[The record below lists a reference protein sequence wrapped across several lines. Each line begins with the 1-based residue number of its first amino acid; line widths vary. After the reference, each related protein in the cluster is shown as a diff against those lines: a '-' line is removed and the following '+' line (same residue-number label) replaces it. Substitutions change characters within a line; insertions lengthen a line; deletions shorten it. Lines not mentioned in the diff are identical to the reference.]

1 MMRWFANSP
10 GICTIRRHGYS
21 TSGEIS
27 NPSMASSLGTSIG
40 DHFDTSRLGFQ
51 NSAGERGANSH
62 VPPRLTTAFRM
73 PGIDEGIGMSAA
85 GSPSELGEVS
95 GDETELITVASARS
109 SNFEAR
115 HVVQSDS
122 MN

>member
-1 MMRWFANSP
+1 VASRAAVLTDFDNRAAL
-10 GICTIRRHGYS
+10 
-21 TSGEIS
+21 EIY
-27 NPSMASSLGTSIG
+27 PHIP
-40 DHFDTSRLGFQ
+40 
-51 NSAGERGANSH
+51 NSH

-73 PGIDEGIGMSAA
+73 PGIDAGIGMSAA